1 MSFLKGVK
9 NMTQV
14 QAKQSFYHDLV
25 GSRAH
30 NEVFEV
36 QDQATLQTLEEQGY
50 VQRVSG
56 ELAQSLNQQKSL
68 EQQMGQA
75 QALTNE
81 AVSMTHHV
89 QNMDA
94 NNHTQQ
100 LAQEAQQKAQQAQ
113 QQGSHATMNQAD
125 HAAMQAKANGFVPTA
140 EPAAS
145 TTQAQQQQAKATAK
159 KAEK

>member
-1 MSFLKGVK
+1 MSFSKGVK

-25 GSRAH
+25 GSRAKD
-30 NEVFEV
+30 EVFEV

-50 VQRVSG
+50 VQRASG
-56 ELAQSLNQQKSL
+56 EVAQAHAENQAK

-89 QNMDA
+89 QNMQA
-94 NNHTQQ
+94 NDHTQQ
-100 LAQEAQQKAQQAQ
+100 LAQEAEQRAK
-113 QQGSHATMNQAD
+113 QQGSAMNQAD
-125 HAAMQAKANGFVPTA
+125 HAAMQAAQNQYHPTA
-140 EPAAS
+140 TPNPAA
-145 TTQAQQQQAKATAK
+145 TQAAKATAK